1 MIFMKK
7 QSGMSLVEIMVAI
20 TIGSILMIGMINLF
34 IANKQS
40 HRIQESLGSAQEN
53 GRFSLQVVDY
63 SLRMA
68 DHWGGIDA
76 DVVSGSAAIT
86 WPGGCNASWTGNLT
100 EGMRG
105 FDGTAVLPA
114 ALTSCFTNYLPNTDA
129 FVVRYAAAD
138 GIVTDANIAVGA
150 NATTFFVRSSAERRG
165 EIFKGTNGIPAGLA
179 AQDGTY
185 NYPYAVELYYI
196 KCTIM
201 NGATC
206 DESDSKDTPTL
217 TRLRL
222 SNTGTMVEE
231 ELIENVEQMQVEYG
245 VDTNSDNAPD
255 MYYTATE
262 IDAMAIPG
270 WPDVVSARI
279 SVVARSNSRDIS
291 FTETSNY
298 TLAGGYVHQTS
309 SAALFSDVQQ
319 FRRRVYTHTIQI
331 RNRSRS

>member
-7 QSGMSLVEIMVAI
+7 QAGLSLIEIMISIV
-20 TIGSILMIGMINLF
+20 IGSILMIGLINLF
-34 IANKQS
+34 MANKHS

-53 GRFSLQVVDY
+53 GRFALQVLDY
-63 SLRMA
+63 SLRMT

-76 DVVSGSAAIT
+76 DVVSGNAAIT
-86 WPGGCNASWTGNLT
+86 WPGGCNGGWTGNLT
-100 EGMRG
+100 EGIRG
-105 FDGTAVLPA
+105 FDGAAVLPA

-129 FVVRYAAAD
+129 FVVRYASAD
-138 GIVTDANIAVGA
+138 GLVTDANVGAGA

-165 EIFKGTNGIPAGLA
+165 EVFKGSDGIPAGLA

-196 KCTIM
+196 KCTFL

-206 DESDSKDTPTL
+206 DEADPLDIPTL

-222 SNTGTMVEE
+222 SNTGAMTEE
-231 ELIENVEQMQVEYG
+231 ELIENVEQMQIEYG
-245 VDTNSDNAPD
+245 IDTNSDNAPD
-255 MYYTATE
+255 LYATATE
-262 IDAMAIPG
+262 IDAMATSR
-270 WPDVVSARI
+270 WPNVVSTRI
-279 SVVARSNSRDIS
+279 SVVARSNTRDAS
-291 FTETSNY
+291 FTEAVNY

-309 SAALFSDVQQ
+309 SSALFGEVQQ